1 MSNLFEIMTMI
12 REQILETFSIPGLGI
27 SYWKFCI
34 YLLIIGVVVTVLING
49 VRVSAGREPGLR
61 NEAERHKRY
70 MSRRAQSKRSRGNGG
85 G

>member
-1 MSNLFEIMTMI
+1 MDSLYELLTMI
-12 REQILETFSIPGLGI
+12 REDVLEKVVIPGLGI

-49 VRVSAGREPGLR
+49 VRISSGREAGIR

-70 MSRRAQSKRSRGNGG
+70 MSRRGQARASRRNGG